1 MLAFG
6 RKAMTNLDSIFKN
19 RYIISPTWVSIVKT
33 MVFPVVMHRCQKW
46 IINKAEHWRIDAF
59 ELWCWQTLDSPLD
72 SKEIKPV
79 NLKRNQPWVF
89 ISISS
94 SNEYS
99 GLISFK
105 IDWFEPSWTSN
116 NLTIWCEEL
125 PHWKR
130 FWCWERLRGREEGAD
145 LRGNGWMASPTQW
158 TWVWANYRR
167 YWKTGKPGVL

>member
-1 MLAFG
+1 MNIDLIIMLAFG

-33 MVFPVVMHRCQKW
+33 MVFLVVMHRCQKW

-89 ISISS
+89 IRRTDTKAEPPIIWLSDVKSCLIGKDSDAGKDW
-94 SNEYS
+94 EEEKK
-99 GLISFK
+99 GL
-105 IDWFEPSWTSN
+105 T
-116 NLTIWCEEL
+116 
-125 PHWKR
+125 
-130 FWCWERLRGREEGAD
+130 
-145 LRGNGWMASPTQW
+145 
-158 TWVWANYRR
+158 
-167 YWKTGKPGVL
+167 